1 MIVFSFE
8 TGTHE
13 CVSRAENGVSC
24 ILLGGP
30 SGAGKST
37 VSALLAS
44 NLDCSVLALD
54 DFYRDKTDVPLEQT
68 KGGLR
73 PQWDRP
79 EAVDWELALGC
90 IQAVI
95 VHNCT
100 SIKVPKYSF
109 EADARVS
116 MKDVAIP
123 SSRYLI
129 IDGTLAHILLPACVE
144 LGISTITVY
153 VHADL
158 TERVRRIAERNRA
171 NPRRQVESEV
181 AAAARVSAMAK
192 GEARWVLP
200 QIEKAGI
207 VIQSDIKT

>member
-1 MIVFSFE
+1 MIILGFE
-8 TGTHE
+8 AGTHE
-13 CVSRAENGVSC
+13 CVSRAANGVSC
-24 ILLGGP
+24 ILVGGP

-44 NLDCSVLALD
+44 ELGCSVLPLD

-90 IQAVI
+90 IQDVI
-95 VHNCT
+95 VHNCP

-109 EADARVS
+109 EADVRVS
-116 MKDVAIP
+116 MKDVTIP

-129 IDGTLAHILLPACVE
+129 VDGTLVHILLPACVE
-144 LGISTITVY
+144 LGISTVTVY

-171 NPRRQVESEV
+171 NPRRQVESEI
-181 AAAARVSAMAK
+181 AAAARVSAMVK

-200 QIEKAGI
+200 QIEKASI
-207 VIQSDIKT
+207 VMQSDAET